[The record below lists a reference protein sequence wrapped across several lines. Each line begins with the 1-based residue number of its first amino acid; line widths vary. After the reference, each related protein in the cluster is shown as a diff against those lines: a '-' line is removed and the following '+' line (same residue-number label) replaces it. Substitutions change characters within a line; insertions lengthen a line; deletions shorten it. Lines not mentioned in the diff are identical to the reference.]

1 VTCSPASGPEVRI
14 PVGQGPNKQI
24 LGPTRSPN
32 GCGLRAADFPAA
44 APVLSILGMNMIQ
57 IILLIALIALI
68 AFWFFM
74 RKKGA

>member
-1 VTCSPASGPEVRI
+1 MGRGCSARP
-14 PVGQGPNKQI
+14 
-24 LGPTRSPN
+24 
-32 GCGLRAADFPAA
+32 ADFPAPA
-44 APVLSILGMNMIQ
+44 WRFTIARMNMIQ

>member
-1 VTCSPASGPEVRI
+1 MTCRAAGAAGSRI
-14 PVGQGPNKQI
+14 PGGGGAEQANTCRP
-24 LGPTRSPN
+24 
-32 GCGLRAADFPAA
+32 GCQRRAPDFPATA
-44 APVLSILGMNMIQ
+44 RPLNIRGMSMLQ

>member
-1 VTCSPASGPEVRI
+1 MPGSKKRI
-14 PVGQGPNKQI
+14 TPGRCPNKEI
-24 LGPTRSPN
+24 VRRGPPLRR
-32 GCGLRAADFPAA
+32 GCSARRTDFPAPA
-44 APVLSILGMNMIQ
+44 RPFTIACMNMIQ

>member
-1 VTCSPASGPEVRI
+1 LGRPQAC
-14 PVGQGPNKQI
+14 VG
-24 LGPTRSPN
+24 R
-32 GCGLRAADFPAA
+32 RADFPAA
-44 APVLSILGMNMIQ
+44 AALRNIAAMNMLQ

>member
-1 VTCSPASGPEVRI
+1 MTCRAANAAGRRI
-14 PVGQGPNKQI
+14 LGGGGVGQGNTGAAGVG
-24 LGPTRSPN
+24 GPVSGVARTSPPR
-32 GCGLRAADFPAA
+32 GHCITIR
-44 APVLSILGMNMIQ
+44 GMSMLQ

>member
-1 VTCSPASGPEVRI
+1 MPCRPEDTPAGWGRTRRYRRLR
-14 PVGQGPNKQI
+14 GGWQGCQQ
-24 LGPTRSPN
+24 
-32 GCGLRAADFPAA
+32 RALDFPAA
-44 APVLSILGMNMIQ
+44 APPLNIRGMTMTQ